1 MNVSPTQEASHGEW
15 KEDAHTPS
23 DDASFR
29 SLAESSRRRRRLRL
43 RLRSKRKR
51 ATAPA
56 TRIAVTAKTPSAIPT
71 AEATLR
77 SWSPAGGAVA
87 EEKLEVVGGDGVDRF
102 AAGVPEAEAELEPD
116 EAAGGMDGEEVEVEE
131 EKEEVGEVGLRG
143 GQG

>member
-1 MNVSPTQEASHGEW
+1 MHLVDIHPAEPHENVSSTLKARRKRRS
-15 KEDAHTPS
+15 ANAPS

-29 SLAESSRRRRRLRL
+29 SLVESSRRRRRLRL
-43 RLRSKRKR
+43 RLRSKRNR

-71 AEATLR
+71 AEPTLR

-102 AAGVPEAEAELEPD
+102 AAGAPEADSVKPVKGVDREEA
-116 EAAGGMDGEEVEVEE
+116 EVEE
-131 EKEEVGEVGLRG
+131 EAEVL
-143 GQG
+143 